1 MLNYLV
7 QTTEQLITT
16 MLIVSLLFACS
27 RTATCKKGGLFAR
40 LGFILGLVSALV
52 MAYLKVHTN
61 KIDTGLWNLRIFT
74 VTTIAFLV
82 FLFSILL
89 LRRRKKPEGVI
100 PSACIFLLIFMLLL
114 YTLPDYFNFPHGI
127 LLSESTVLSTAFL
140 YKMIG
145 VVLGTILILVTG
157 IAGYRQSIQLKQGAR
172 FVFAVICLF
181 FNAVRQICAMFSILL
196 AKRMIASNHTL
207 FVMAK
212 YSANYS
218 DLYIYATLAVVLI
231 IAVRLLVK
239 SFHVNEPYSNHAERR
254 KIIAKWRKIR
264 RWGITLISCIV
275 LVILNMTVIDAYANR
290 AIELSPIEDAVIE
303 DGKVYVSF
311 DQVSDGHLHRFGY
324 TTEDGTIIR
333 FIVIKKPN
341 SSSYGV
347 GLDACDIC
355 GETGYYE
362 KDGQVVCNLCDVVM
376 NINTIGFKG
385 GCNPIVIDYEIH
397 DGHIVVPVDGLLEYE
412 AEFKR

>member
-127 LLSESTVLSTAFL
+127 LLSESTVLSTAF
-140 YKMIG
+140 
-145 VVLGTILILVTG
+145 
-157 IAGYRQSIQLKQGAR
+157 
-172 FVFAVICLF
+172 
-181 FNAVRQICAMFSILL
+181 
-196 AKRMIASNHTL
+196 
-207 FVMAK
+207 
-212 YSANYS
+212 
-218 DLYIYATLAVVLI
+218 
-231 IAVRLLVK
+231 
-239 SFHVNEPYSNHAERR
+239 
-254 KIIAKWRKIR
+254 
-264 RWGITLISCIV
+264 
-275 LVILNMTVIDAYANR
+275 
-290 AIELSPIEDAVIE
+290 
-303 DGKVYVSF
+303 
-311 DQVSDGHLHRFGY
+311 
-324 TTEDGTIIR
+324 
-333 FIVIKKPN
+333 
-341 SSSYGV
+341 
-347 GLDACDIC
+347 
-355 GETGYYE
+355 
-362 KDGQVVCNLCDVVM
+362 
-376 NINTIGFKG
+376 
-385 GCNPIVIDYEIH
+385 
-397 DGHIVVPVDGLLEYE
+397 
-412 AEFKR
+412 